1 MSPSNFCTRCGSK
14 LDEKASFCANCGST
28 VGPIAPQAGFQEILS
43 VAEPERDETPRVS
56 GLVIDA
62 SADEPQPET
71 ATQRATPAAPSVLF
85 GAGPEF
91 EESRDGQGRHK
102 RIWVWA
108 LVAAVAVF
116 ATAVFVVRGR
126 LAAST
131 AESSA
136 NTQTQASVP
145 ANSMVAEASTSGV
158 TQDAKRYVFKK
169 HWRIGDVPCNYL
181 GGAYSFFDEEHG
193 EVLVAQGVAQYPTAR
208 TKAIYSDVSG
218 SGFTLTM
225 TSYANDFVA
234 NLLNDRSAVSGTQIE
249 HVKLISGDKIE
260 KQLET
265 TILDMNALQEHVKKY
280 DVKNETSTMTACAK
294 EIEADSSQ
302 NNASHTEIANA
313 SSGPAPKPNVPT
325 ASLGYAEFSASTITS
340 NGISVT
346 PGPGFAYYS
355 TFGGN
360 WRITTP
366 GGGFRATFDAPQ
378 DGKYDLAVTHL
389 TSAAPTCPGNGFSP
403 ITIALNSQ
411 IIVENYDPAQSHNGS
426 HDFVTD
432 HWILNLHEG
441 QNLLAW
447 TAGNLC
453 THYWIQR
460 MEIQSDTATTGSGT

>member
-1 MSPSNFCTRCGSK
+1 MSPSKFCTRCGSR
-14 LDEKASFCANCGST
+14 LDEEASFCANCGST
-28 VGPIAPQAGFQEILS
+28 VGPIAPRAGFQEISS

-56 GLVIDA
+56 GPVIDA
-62 SADEPQPET
+62 SAEPQPET
-71 ATQRATPAAPSVLF
+71 ATQQTKPAISGVLF
-85 GAGPEF
+85 GAGAEF
-91 EESRDGQGRHK
+91 EEPRDGKRLHK

-108 LVAAVAVF
+108 LVAAVAIF
-116 ATAVFVVRGR
+116 ATAALVLRSR
-126 LAAST
+126 LAST
-131 AESSA
+131 TEGSA
-136 NTQTQASVP
+136 NRQTQASVP
-145 ANSMVAEASTSGV
+145 ANSMAAGASTSSI
-158 TQDAKRYVFKK
+158 TQNAKRYVFKK

-193 EVLVAQGVAQYPTAR
+193 EVLVAQGVARYPTAQ

-225 TSYANDFVA
+225 TTYANDFVA

-249 HVKLISGDKIE
+249 HVRLISGDKIE

-265 TILDMNALQEHVKKY
+265 TILDMNALQQHVKKY
-280 DVKNETSTMTACAK
+280 DVKNETSTMTACAE

-302 NNASHTEIANA
+302 NNASHTDIANA

-325 ASLGYAEFSASTITS
+325 ASLGYAEFSASTVTS

-366 GGGFRATFDAPQ
+366 GGGFRATFIAPQ

-411 IIVENYDPAQSHNGS
+411 DIVENYDPAQSHNGS
-426 HDFVTD
+426 HGFVTD
-432 HWILNLHEG
+432 HWILNLREG
-441 QNLLAW
+441 QNLLTW
-447 TAGNLC
+447 TAGSLC
-453 THYWIQR
+453 TQYWILR
-460 MEIQSDTATTGSGT
+460 MEIKDDMPATGNGI